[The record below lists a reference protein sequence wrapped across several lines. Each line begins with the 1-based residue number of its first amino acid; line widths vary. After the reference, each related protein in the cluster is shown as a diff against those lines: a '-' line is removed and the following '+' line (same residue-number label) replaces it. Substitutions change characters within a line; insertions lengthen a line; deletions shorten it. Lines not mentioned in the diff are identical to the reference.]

1 MSEQS
6 NISVDHFFDPSS
18 KDFIHDPVPTLER
31 LSAEF
36 PIARFEAWQA
46 WLVTGHQNIISCLLD
61 RRLSTDFNLWEFAPA
76 KKPFE
81 EMDAF
86 EKLMNN
92 NLFFL
97 DRKNHLR
104 LRKLALPA
112 FSPRIMEKMKERFT
126 ILVKERFDEIGTPE
140 SFNFGAEIAEI
151 VPTQAIASLVGI
163 PRDKFPIF
171 DSLAYGVVRGINPML
186 TPEERQEAIKG
197 VPEGLDLLNELIDE
211 RRANPG
217 DDFLSTLILAEDEGS
232 KLSNLEMC
240 ALVGAVLGAGSD
252 TAVDLHS
259 YLIKNLLQHPD
270 QHHSLM
276 ADETL
281 VQGAISETLRYES
294 SGKTGLARYASEDIE
309 IQGHQIKKGQ
319 MVQLITSTA
328 GMDPLIYNDPSTF
341 NIQRDHD
348 KSISFGQ
355 GPHYC
360 IGVTLVR
367 SQTEV
372 MLKELFKRF
381 PNLSLGDEIVYD
393 YAHHNARR
401 MDVMTVNTN
410 IAKS

>member
-1 MSEQS
+1 MNVQT
-6 NISVDHFFDPSS
+6 VDHFFNPSS
-18 KDFIHDPVPTLER
+18 KDFIHDPIPTLKK
-31 LSAEF
+31 LSSEY
-36 PIARFEAWQA
+36 PISRFDQWQA
-46 WLVTGHQNIISCLLD
+46 WLVTGHENILKCLLD
-61 RRLSTDFNLWEFAPA
+61 ASLSTDFNLWEYAPE
-76 KKPFE
+76 KKAIE
-81 EMDAF
+81 DMDAF

-112 FSPRIMEKMKERFT
+112 FSPRIMEQMKERFT
-126 ILVKERFDEIGTPE
+126 ILVKERFDEIGSPD
-140 SFNFGAEIAEI
+140 SFNFASEIAEI

-186 TPEERQEAIKG
+186 TPEERKDAIKG
-197 VPEGLDLLNELIDE
+197 VPEGLNLLNELIDE
-211 RRANPG
+211 RRKNPG
-217 DDFLSTLILAEDEGS
+217 DDFLSTLILAEDQGS
-232 KLSNLEMC
+232 KLSNMEMC

-259 YLIKNLLQHPD
+259 YLIKTLLQHPD
-270 QHHSLM
+270 QLN
-276 ADETL
+276 ALKDDESL

-294 SGKTGLARYASEDIE
+294 SGKTGLARYASEDIDLNGFE
-309 IQGHQIKKGQ
+309 VKKGQ

-328 GMDPLIYNDPSTF
+328 GMDPKMYDNPGVFDIKRN
-341 NIQRDHD
+341 HD

-381 PNLSLGDEIVYD
+381 PNISLGDEIVYD
-393 YAHHNARR
+393 YNHHNARR

-410 IAKS
+410 L

>member
-6 NISVDHFFDPSS
+6 SISVDHFFDPSS
-18 KDFIHDPVPTLER
+18 KDFIHDPVPTLRR
-31 LSAEF
+31 LSADF

-197 VPEGLDLLNELIDE
+197 VPEGLNLLNELIDE

-259 YLIKNLLQHPD
+259 YLIKNLLQHPE
-270 QHHSLM
+270 QHHALM

-328 GMDPLIYNDPSTF
+328 GMDPLIYSDPSTF

>member
-1 MSEQS
+1 MNVQT
-6 NISVDHFFDPSS
+6 VDHFFNPSS
-18 KDFIHDPVPTLER
+18 KDFIHDPIPTLKKLCSEY
-31 LSAEF
+31 
-36 PIARFEAWQA
+36 PISRFDQWQA
-46 WLVTGHQNIISCLLD
+46 WLVTGHENILKCLLD
-61 RRLSTDFNLWEFAPA
+61 PRLSTDFNLWEYAPE
-76 KKPFE
+76 KKAIE
-81 EMDAF
+81 DMDPF

-112 FSPRIMEKMKERFT
+112 FSPRIMEQMKERFT
-126 ILVKERFDEIGTPE
+126 ILVKERFDEIGNPD
-140 SFNFGAEIAEI
+140 SFNFAAEVAEI

-186 TPEERQEAIKG
+186 TPEERKDAIKG
-197 VPEGLDLLNELIDE
+197 VPEGLNLLNELIDE
-211 RRANPG
+211 RRKNPG
-217 DDFLSTLILAEDEGS
+217 DDFLSTLILAEDQGS
-232 KLSNLEMC
+232 KLSNMEMC

-259 YLIKNLLQHPD
+259 YLIKTLLQHPD
-270 QHHSLM
+270 QLQTLRD
-276 ADETL
+276 DESL

-294 SGKTGLARYASEDIE
+294 SGKTGLARYASEDIT
-309 IQGHQIKKGQ
+309 INGFDVKQGQ

-328 GMDPLIYNDPSTF
+328 GMDPKMYNNPEEFD
-341 NIQRDHD
+341 IKRDHD

-381 PNLSLGDEIVYD
+381 PNISLGNEIVYD
-393 YAHHNARR
+393 YNHHNARR

-410 IAKS
+410 L

>member
-1 MSEQS
+1 MNVQT
-6 NISVDHFFDPSS
+6 VDHFFNPSS
-18 KDFIHDPVPTLER
+18 KDFIHDPVPTLEK
-31 LSAEF
+31 LSAEY
-36 PIARFEAWQA
+36 PISRFNQWQA
-46 WLVTGHQNIISCLLD
+46 WLVTGHENIIKCLLD
-61 RRLSTDFNLWEFAPA
+61 PRLSTDFNLWEFAPE
-76 KKPFE
+76 KKAVE
-81 EMDAF
+81 DMDPF

-112 FSPRIMEKMKERFT
+112 FSPRIMQQMKERFAV
-126 ILVKERFDEIGTPE
+126 LVKERFDEIGNPS
-140 SFNFGAEIAEI
+140 SFNFAADVAEI

-186 TPEERQEAIKG
+186 TPDERKDAIKG
-197 VPEGLDLLNELIDE
+197 VPEGLALLNELIDE
-211 RRANPG
+211 RRASPG
-217 DDFLSTLILAEDEGS
+217 DDFLSTLILAEDQGS

-259 YLIKNLLQHPD
+259 YLIKNLLQHPEEFE
-270 QHHSLM
+270 SLKK
-276 ADETL
+276 DPGL

-294 SGKTGLARYASEDIE
+294 SGKTGLARYASEDLE
-309 IQGHQIKKGQ
+309 INGNQVKKGQ

-328 GMDPLIYNDPSTF
+328 GMDSSIYNDPGKF

-393 YAHHNARR
+393 YNHHNARR

-410 IAKS
+410 LS

>member
-1 MSEQS
+1 MSNQS
-6 NISVDHFFDPSS
+6 DISVDHFFDPSS
-18 KDFIHDPVPTLER
+18 KDFIHDPAPTLEK

-36 PIARFEAWQA
+36 PIARFGAWQA
-46 WLVTGHQNIISCLLD
+46 WLITGHQNIISCLLD

-112 FSPRIMEKMKERFT
+112 FSSRIMEKMKERFT
-126 ILVKERFDEIGTPE
+126 VLVKERFDEIGTPE

-163 PRDKFPIF
+163 PREKFPIF

-186 TPEERQEAIKG
+186 TPEERKDAIKG

-259 YLIKNLLQHPD
+259 YLIKNLLQHPE
-270 QHHSLM
+270 QYNALM

-328 GMDPLIYNDPSTF
+328 GMDPLIYDDPSTF

-381 PNLSLGDEIVYD
+381 PNLSLGDEVVYD
-393 YAHHNARR
+393 YGHHNARR
-401 MDVMTVNTN
+401 MDVMTVKTN
-410 IAKS
+410 LT

>member
-1 MSEQS
+1 MSEQL

-36 PIARFEAWQA
+36 PIARFDAWQA
-46 WLVTGHQNIISCLLD
+46 WLITGHQNIISCLLD

-259 YLIKNLLQHPD
+259 YLIKNLLQHPE
-270 QHHSLM
+270 QHHALM

-328 GMDPLIYNDPSTF
+328 GMDPLIYNDPSKF

>member
-1 MSEQS
+1 MNVQT
-6 NISVDHFFDPSS
+6 VDHFFNPSS
-18 KDFIHDPVPTLER
+18 KEFIHDPIPTLEK
-31 LSAEF
+31 LSSEY
-36 PIARFEAWQA
+36 PISRFDQWQA
-46 WLVTGHQNIISCLLD
+46 WLITGHENIIKCLLD
-61 RRLSTDFNLWEFAPA
+61 PRLSTDFNLWEFAPE
-76 KKPFE
+76 KKAE
-81 EMDAF
+81 KDMDPF

-112 FSPRIMEKMKERFT
+112 FSPRIMEQMKERFS

-140 SFNFGAEIAEI
+140 AFNFAAEVAEI

-186 TPEERQEAIKG
+186 TPEERKDAIKG
-197 VPEGLDLLNELIDE
+197 VPEGLELLNELIDE
-211 RRANPG
+211 RRKNPG

-232 KLSNLEMC
+232 KLSNMEMC

-259 YLIKNLLQHPD
+259 YLIKTLLQHPEQLKD
-270 QHHSLM
+270 LKD
-276 ADETL
+276 DESL

-294 SGKTGLARYASEDIE
+294 SGKTGLARYASEDIN
-309 IQGHQIKKGQ
+309 INGFGIKKGQ

-328 GMDPLIYNDPSTF
+328 GMDPKMYDNPRVF
-341 NIQRDHD
+341 NIKRDHD

-381 PNLSLGDEIVYD
+381 PNISLGNEIVYD
-393 YAHHNARR
+393 YNHHNARR
-401 MDVMTVNTN
+401 MDVMMVKTN
-410 IAKS
+410 LT

>member
-1 MSEQS
+1 MSDQS

-18 KDFIHDPVPTLER
+18 TDFIHDPVPTLKR

-186 TPEERQEAIKG
+186 TLEERQDAIKG

-259 YLIKNLLQHPD
+259 YLIKNLLQHPE
-270 QHHSLM
+270 QHQALM

-341 NIQRDHD
+341 DIQRDHD

-410 IAKS
+410 IN

>member
-1 MSEQS
+1 MNVQT
-6 NISVDHFFDPSS
+6 VDHFFNPSS
-18 KDFIHDPVPTLER
+18 KDFIHDPVPTLKK
-31 LSAEF
+31 LSSEY
-36 PIARFEAWQA
+36 PISRFDQWQA
-46 WLVTGHQNIISCLLD
+46 WLITGHENILKCLID
-61 RRLSTDFNLWEFAPA
+61 TRLSTDFNLWEYAPE
-76 KKPFE
+76 KKAIE
-81 EMDAF
+81 DMDAF

-112 FSPRIMEKMKERFT
+112 FSPRIMEQMKERFS
-126 ILVKERFDEIGTPE
+126 ILVKERFDEIGTPA
-140 SFNFGAEIAEI
+140 SFNFAAEIAEI
-151 VPTQAIASLVGI
+151 IPTQAIASLVGI
-163 PRDKFPIF
+163 PREKFPIF

-186 TPEERQEAIKG
+186 TPEERKEAIKG
-197 VPEGLDLLNELIDE
+197 VPEGLNLLNELIDE
-211 RRANPG
+211 RRKNPG

-232 KLSNLEMC
+232 KLSNMEMC

-259 YLIKNLLQHPD
+259 YLIKTLLQHPD
-270 QHHSLM
+270 QLK
-276 ADETL
+276 ALKDDESL

-294 SGKTGLARYASEDIE
+294 SGKTGLARYASEDIDINGFE
-309 IQGHQIKKGQ
+309 VKKGQ

-328 GMDPLIYNDPSTF
+328 GMDPKMYDNPEVF
-341 NIQRDHD
+341 NIKRDHD

-381 PNLSLGDEIVYD
+381 PSISLGDEIVYD
-393 YAHHNARR
+393 YNHHNARR
-401 MDVMTVNTN
+401 MDVMMVNTN
-410 IAKS
+410 LS

>member
-1 MSEQS
+1 MNVQT
-6 NISVDHFFDPSS
+6 VDHFFNPSS
-18 KDFIHDPVPTLER
+18 KDFIHDPIPTLKK
-31 LSAEF
+31 LSSEY
-36 PIARFEAWQA
+36 PISRFDQWQA
-46 WLVTGHQNIISCLLD
+46 WLVTGHENILKCLLD
-61 RRLSTDFNLWEFAPA
+61 TRLSTDFNLWEYAPE
-76 KKPFE
+76 KKAIKD
-81 EMDAF
+81 MDPF

-112 FSPRIMEKMKERFT
+112 FSPRIMEQMKERFT
-126 ILVKERFDEIGTPE
+126 ILVKERFDEIGTPD
-140 SFNFGAEIAEI
+140 SFNFASEIAEI

-186 TPEERQEAIKG
+186 TPEERKHAIKG
-197 VPEGLDLLNELIDE
+197 VPEGLNLLNELIDE
-211 RRANPG
+211 RRKNPG
-217 DDFLSTLILAEDEGS
+217 DDFLSTLILAEDQGS
-232 KLSNLEMC
+232 KLSNMEMC

-259 YLIKNLLQHPD
+259 YLIKTLLEHPD
-270 QHHSLM
+270 QLSALKN
-276 ADETL
+276 DESL

-294 SGKTGLARYASEDIE
+294 SGKTGLARYASEDIDINGFE
-309 IQGHQIKKGQ
+309 VKKGQ

-328 GMDPLIYNDPSTF
+328 GMDPKMYDNPGVFDIK
-341 NIQRDHD
+341 RDHD

-381 PNLSLGDEIVYD
+381 PNISLGDKIVYD
-393 YAHHNARR
+393 YDHHNARR
-401 MDVMTVNTN
+401 MDVMMVDTN
-410 IAKS
+410 LS

>member
-1 MSEQS
+1 MSVQT
-6 NISVDHFFDPSS
+6 VDHFFNPSS
-18 KDFIHDPVPTLER
+18 KDFIHDPIPTLEK
-31 LSAEF
+31 LSSEY
-36 PIARFEAWQA
+36 PISRFDQWQA
-46 WLVTGHQNIISCLLD
+46 WLVTGHENIIKCLLD
-61 RRLSTDFNLWEFAPA
+61 TRLSTDFNLWEFAPA
-76 KKPFE
+76 KKAVE
-81 EMDAF
+81 DMDPF

-112 FSPRIMEKMKERFT
+112 FSPRIMQQMKERFEV
-126 ILVKERFDEIGTPE
+126 LVTERFNEIGTPE
-140 SFNFGAEIAEI
+140 SFNFAAEVAEI

-186 TPEERQEAIKG
+186 TPEERKEAIKG
-197 VPEGLDLLNELIDE
+197 VPEGLVLLNELIDE
-211 RRANPG
+211 RRKNPS
-217 DDFLSTLILAEDEGS
+217 DDFLSTLILAEDQGS

-259 YLIKNLLQHPD
+259 YLIKTLLQHPD
-270 QHHSLM
+270 QLSELKKD
-276 ADETL
+276 ASL

-294 SGKTGLARYASEDIE
+294 SGKTGLARYASEDLE
-309 IQGHQIKKGQ
+309 INGHEIKQGQ

-328 GMDPLIYNDPSTF
+328 GMDPKIYKNPSEF
-341 NIQRDHD
+341 DIKRDHD

-393 YAHHNARR
+393 YNHHNARR
-401 MDVMTVNTN
+401 MNVMTVKTN
-410 IAKS
+410 IS

>member
-1 MSEQS
+1 MTEKS

-259 YLIKNLLQHPD
+259 YLIKNLLQHPE
-270 QHHSLM
+270 QHQALM

-341 NIQRDHD
+341 DIQRDHD

-401 MDVMTVNTN
+401 MDVMKVNTN
-410 IAKS
+410 IN

>member
-1 MSEQS
+1 MNVQT
-6 NISVDHFFDPSS
+6 VDHFFNPSS
-18 KDFIHDPVPTLER
+18 KDFIHDPIPTLKKLCSEY
-31 LSAEF
+31 
-36 PIARFEAWQA
+36 PISRFDQWQA
-46 WLVTGHQNIISCLLD
+46 WLVTGHENILKCLLD
-61 RRLSTDFNLWEFAPA
+61 PRLSTDFNLWEYAPE
-76 KKPFE
+76 KKAIE
-81 EMDAF
+81 DMDPF

-112 FSPRIMEKMKERFT
+112 FSPRIMEQMKERFT
-126 ILVKERFDEIGTPE
+126 ILVKERFDEIGTPD
-140 SFNFGAEIAEI
+140 SFNFASEVAEI

-186 TPEERQEAIKG
+186 TPEERKDAIKG
-197 VPEGLDLLNELIDE
+197 VPEGLNLLNELIDE
-211 RRANPG
+211 RRKNPG
-217 DDFLSTLILAEDEGS
+217 DDFLSTLILAEDQGS
-232 KLSNLEMC
+232 KLSNMEMC

-259 YLIKNLLQHPD
+259 YLIKTLLQHPD
-270 QHHSLM
+270 QLE
-276 ADETL
+276 ALKDDESL

-294 SGKTGLARYASEDIE
+294 SGKTGLARYASEDIT
-309 IQGHQIKKGQ
+309 INGFDVKKGQ

-328 GMDPLIYNDPSTF
+328 GMDPKMYNNPDEFDIT
-341 NIQRDHD
+341 RDHD

-381 PNLSLGDEIVYD
+381 PNISLGNKIVYD
-393 YAHHNARR
+393 YNHHNARR

-410 IAKS
+410 L

>member
-1 MSEQS
+1 MSVQT
-6 NISVDHFFDPSS
+6 VDHFFNPSS
-18 KDFIHDPVPTLER
+18 KDFIHDPIPTLEK
-31 LSAEF
+31 LSSEF
-36 PIARFEAWQA
+36 PISRFDGWNA
-46 WLVTGHQNIISCLLD
+46 WLITGHENIINCLLD
-61 RRLSTDFNLWEFAPA
+61 RRLSTDFNLWEYAPE
-76 KKPFE
+76 KKPLE

-112 FSPRIMEKMKERFT
+112 FSPRIMDQMKARFQ
-126 ILVKERFDEIGTPE
+126 ILCKERFDEIGTPE
-140 SFNFGAEIAEI
+140 SFNFAKEVSEMF
-151 VPTQAIASLVGI
+151 PTQAIASLVGI

-186 TPEERQEAIKG
+186 TPDERKDAIKG
-197 VPEGLDLLNELIDE
+197 VPEGLELLNDLINE
-211 RRANPG
+211 KRTHPE

-232 KLSNLEMC
+232 KLSNTEMC

-259 YLIKNLLQHPD
+259 YLIKNLLSHPN
-270 QHHSLM
+270 QLK
-276 ADETL
+276 ALKNDESL
-281 VQGAISETLRYES
+281 VQGAISETLRYEP
-294 SGKTGLARYASEDIE
+294 SGKTGLARYASEDLDIKGNH
-309 IQGHQIKKGQ
+309 IQKGQ
-319 MVQLITSTA
+319 MVQLITNTA
-328 GMDPLIYNDPSTF
+328 GMDSSIYDEPRKFDIRRN
-341 NIQRDHD
+341 HD

-381 PNLSLGDEIVYD
+381 PDLSMGDEIIYD
-393 YAHHNARR
+393 YNHHNARR
-401 MDVMTVNTN
+401 MNVMTVQTN
-410 IAKS
+410 LS

>member
-1 MSEQS
+1 MNNQS
-6 NISVDHFFDPSS
+6 DISVDHFFDPSS
-18 KDFIHDPVPTLER
+18 KEFIHDPTPTLER
-31 LSAEF
+31 LSLEF

-46 WLVTGHQNIISCLLD
+46 WLVTGHENIISCLLD
-61 RRLSTDFNLWEFAPA
+61 RRLSTDFNLWEFAPP

-112 FSPRIMEKMKERFT
+112 FSPRIMEKMKERFK
-126 ILVKERFDEIGTPE
+126 ILVKERFDEIGKPE
-140 SFNFGAEIAEI
+140 SFNFSAEIAEI

-186 TPEERQEAIKG
+186 TPEERKDAIKG

-211 RRANPG
+211 RRADPG

-259 YLIKNLLQHPD
+259 YLIKNLLQHPK
-270 QHHSLM
+270 QHDALM

-281 VQGAISETLRYES
+281 VQGAISETLRFES
-294 SGKTGLARYASEDIE
+294 SGKTGLARYASEDME
-309 IQGHQIKKGQ
+309 IQGHHIKKGQ

-328 GMDPLIYNDPSTF
+328 GMDPLIYQNPSTF
-341 NIQRDHD
+341 DIKRDHD

-381 PNLSLGDEIVYD
+381 PNLTLGDEVVYD
-393 YAHHNARR
+393 YDHHNARR
-401 MDVMTVNTN
+401 MDVMMVKTN
-410 IAKS
+410 IT

>member
-1 MSEQS
+1 MNVQT
-6 NISVDHFFDPSS
+6 VDHFFNPSS
-18 KDFIHDPVPTLER
+18 KDFIHDPVPTLKK
-31 LSAEF
+31 LSSEY
-36 PIARFEAWQA
+36 PISRFDQWQA
-46 WLVTGHQNIISCLLD
+46 WLITGHENILKCLLD
-61 RRLSTDFNLWEFAPA
+61 TRLSTDFNLWEYAPE
-76 KKPFE
+76 KKAIE
-81 EMDAF
+81 DMDAF

-112 FSPRIMEKMKERFT
+112 FSPRIMEQMKERFS
-126 ILVKERFDEIGTPE
+126 ILVKERFDEIGTPA
-140 SFNFGAEIAEI
+140 SFNFAAEIAEI
-151 VPTQAIASLVGI
+151 IPTQAIASLVGI
-163 PRDKFPIF
+163 PREKFPIF

-186 TPEERQEAIKG
+186 TPEERKEAIKG
-197 VPEGLDLLNELIDE
+197 VPEGLSLLNELIDE
-211 RRANPG
+211 RRKNPG

-232 KLSNLEMC
+232 KLSNMEMC

-259 YLIKNLLQHPD
+259 YLIKTLLQHPD
-270 QHHSLM
+270 QLK
-276 ADETL
+276 ALKDDESL

-294 SGKTGLARYASEDIE
+294 SGKTGLARYASEDIDINGFE
-309 IQGHQIKKGQ
+309 VKKGQ

-328 GMDPLIYNDPSTF
+328 GMDPKMYDNPEVF
-341 NIQRDHD
+341 NIKRDHD

-381 PNLSLGDEIVYD
+381 PSISLGDEIVYD
-393 YAHHNARR
+393 YNHHNARR
-401 MDVMTVNTN
+401 MDVMMVNTN
-410 IAKS
+410 LS

>member
-6 NISVDHFFDPSS
+6 SISVDHFFDPSS
-18 KDFIHDPVPTLER
+18 KDFIHDPVPTLRR
-31 LSAEF
+31 LSADF

-197 VPEGLDLLNELIDE
+197 VPEGLNLLNELIDE
-211 RRANPG
+211 RRTNPG

-259 YLIKNLLQHPD
+259 YLIKNLLQHPE
-270 QHHSLM
+270 QHHALM

>member
-1 MSEQS
+1 M
-6 NISVDHFFDPSS
+6 NIQTVDHFFNPAS
-18 KDFIHDPVPTLER
+18 KEFIDNPVPTLEK
-31 LSAEF
+31 LSSEY
-36 PIARFEAWQA
+36 PISRFDAWQS
-46 WLVTGHQNIISCLLD
+46 WLVTGHENIIKCLLD
-61 RRLSTDFNLWEFAPA
+61 TRLSTDFNLWEFAPD
-76 KKPFE
+76 KKPVA

-112 FSPRIMEKMKERFT
+112 FSPRIMEQMKERFKV
-126 ILVKERFDEIGTPE
+126 LVQERFDEIGTPA
-140 SFNFGAEIAEI
+140 SFNFAAEIAEI
-151 VPTQAIASLVGI
+151 IPTQAIASLVGI
-163 PRDKFPIF
+163 PREKFPIF

-186 TPEERQEAIKG
+186 TPEERKDAIKG
-197 VPEGLDLLNELIDE
+197 VPKGLELLNELIDE

-259 YLIKNLLQHPD
+259 YLIKNLLQNPD
-270 QHHSLM
+270 EFDALKR
-276 ADETL
+276 DETL

-294 SGKTGLARYASEDIE
+294 SGKTGLARYASEDLE
-309 IQGHQIKKGQ
+309 INGYHVKQGQ

-328 GMDPLIYNDPSTF
+328 GMDPKIYKNPRLFD
-341 NIQRDHD
+341 IRRDHD

-381 PNLSLGDEIVYD
+381 PDLSLGNEIVYD
-393 YAHHNARR
+393 YSHHNARR
-401 MDVMTVNTN
+401 MDVMMVNTN
-410 IAKS
+410 L

>member
-1 MSEQS
+1 MSVQT
-6 NISVDHFFDPSS
+6 VDHFFNPAS
-18 KDFIHDPVPTLER
+18 KEFIHDPVPTLEK
-31 LSAEF
+31 LSAEH
-36 PIARFEAWQA
+36 PISRFDAWQA
-46 WLVTGHQNIISCLLD
+46 WLITGHQNIITCLLD
-61 RRLSTDFNLWEFAPA
+61 TRLSTDFNLWEHAPD
-76 KKPFE
+76 KKPVE

-112 FSPRIMEKMKERFT
+112 FSPRIMEQMKQRFS
-126 ILVKERFDEIGTPE
+126 ILVKERFDEIGRPD
-140 SFNFGAEIAEI
+140 SFNFASEIAEI

-163 PRDKFPIF
+163 PREKFPFF

-186 TPEERQEAIKG
+186 SPEERKEAIKG

-259 YLIKNLLQHPD
+259 YLIKNLLQHPGEFESLKLD
-270 QHHSLM
+270 Q
-276 ADETL
+276 TL

-294 SGKTGLARYASEDIE
+294 SGKTGLARYASEDLE
-309 IQGHQIKKGQ
+309 ICGNLVKKGQ

-328 GMDPLIYNDPSTF
+328 GMDPTIYQDPRKF
-341 NIQRDHD
+341 DIQRDHD

-393 YAHHNARR
+393 YDHHNARR
-401 MDVMTVNTN
+401 MDVMMVNTN
-410 IAKS
+410 LD

>member
-1 MSEQS
+1 MSVQT
-6 NISVDHFFDPSS
+6 VDHFFNPSS
-18 KDFIHDPVPTLER
+18 KEFIHDPVPTLEK

-36 PIARFEAWQA
+36 PISRFDAWQA
-46 WLVTGHQNIISCLLD
+46 WLVTGHANIIKCLLD
-61 RRLSTDFNLWEFAPA
+61 TRLSTDFNLWEYAPP
-76 KKPFE
+76 KKSIE
-81 EMDAF
+81 DMDAF

-126 ILVKERFDEIGTPE
+126 ILVKERFDEIGAPE

-259 YLIKNLLQHPD
+259 YLIKNLLQHPE
-270 QHHSLM
+270 QHHALM

>member
-1 MSEQS
+1 MNNLEA
-6 NISVDHFFDPSS
+6 IKVDHFFNPSS
-18 KDFIHDPVPTLER
+18 KDFIHNPIPTLEK
-31 LSAEF
+31 LSEEF
-36 PIARFEAWQA
+36 PIARFDAWQA
-46 WLVTGHQNIISCLLD
+46 WLISGHENILNCLLD
-61 RRLSTDFNLWEFAPA
+61 RRLSTDFNLWEFAPD
-76 KKPFE
+76 KKPVE

-112 FSPRIMEKMKERFT
+112 FSPRIMKKMKERFQ
-126 ILVKERFDEIGTPE
+126 ILVKERFDEIGTPD
-140 SFNFGAEIAEI
+140 SFNFAKEIAEI
-151 VPTQAIASLVGI
+151 FPAQAIASLVGI

-171 DSLAYGVVRGINPML
+171 GSLAYGVVRGINPML
-186 TPEERQEAIKG
+186 TPDERKEAIRG
-197 VPEGLDLLNELIDE
+197 VPEGLKLLNQLIDE
-211 RRANPG
+211 KRAQPG

-232 KLSNLEMC
+232 KLSNMEMC

-259 YLIKNLLQHPD
+259 YLIKNLLNHPD
-270 QHHSLM
+270 ELKALK
-276 ADETL
+276 ADESL

-294 SGKTGLARYASEDIE
+294 SGKTGLARYASEDLE
-309 IQGHQIKKGQ
+309 INGYQIKKGQ
-319 MVQLITSTA
+319 MVQLISTTT
-328 GMDPLIYNDPSTF
+328 GMDPKVYENPRKFDIK
-341 NIQRDHD
+341 RDHD
-348 KSISFGQ
+348 KSLSFGQ

-381 PNLSLGDEIVYD
+381 PNLSLGDEIQYD
-393 YAHHNARR
+393 YDHHNARR
-401 MDVMTVNTN
+401 MEVMMVNTN
-410 IAKS
+410 L

>member
-1 MSEQS
+1 MNVQT
-6 NISVDHFFDPSS
+6 VDHFFNPSS
-18 KDFIHDPVPTLER
+18 KDFIHDPIPTLKKLCSEY
-31 LSAEF
+31 
-36 PIARFEAWQA
+36 PISRFDQWQA
-46 WLVTGHQNIISCLLD
+46 WLVTGHENILKCLLD
-61 RRLSTDFNLWEFAPA
+61 PRLSTDFNLWEYAPE
-76 KKPFE
+76 KKAIE
-81 EMDAF
+81 DMDPF

-112 FSPRIMEKMKERFT
+112 FSPRIMEQMKERFT
-126 ILVKERFDEIGTPE
+126 ILVKERFDEIGAPD
-140 SFNFGAEIAEI
+140 SFNFASEVAEI

-186 TPEERQEAIKG
+186 TPEERRDAIKG
-197 VPEGLDLLNELIDE
+197 VPEGLNLLNELIDE
-211 RRANPG
+211 RRKNPG
-217 DDFLSTLILAEDEGS
+217 DDFLSTLILAEDQGS
-232 KLSNLEMC
+232 KLSNMEMC

-259 YLIKNLLQHPD
+259 YLIKTLLQHPN
-270 QHHSLM
+270 QLE
-276 ADETL
+276 ALKNDESL

-294 SGKTGLARYASEDIE
+294 SGKTGLARYASEDIN
-309 IQGHQIKKGQ
+309 INGFDVKKGQ

-328 GMDPLIYNDPSTF
+328 GMDPKMYNNPEEFD
-341 NIQRDHD
+341 IKRDHD

-372 MLKELFKRF
+372 MLRELFKRF
-381 PNLSLGDEIVYD
+381 PNISLGNEIVYD
-393 YAHHNARR
+393 YNHHNARR
-401 MDVMTVNTN
+401 MEVMTVNTN
-410 IAKS
+410 L

>member
-1 MSEQS
+1 
-6 NISVDHFFDPSS
+6 
-18 KDFIHDPVPTLER
+18 
-31 LSAEF
+31 
-36 PIARFEAWQA
+36 
-46 WLVTGHQNIISCLLD
+46 
-61 RRLSTDFNLWEFAPA
+61 
-76 KKPFE
+76 
-81 EMDAF
+81 MDAF

-126 ILVKERFDEIGTPE
+126 VLVKERFDEIGTPE

-186 TPEERQEAIKG
+186 TLEERQDAIKG

-259 YLIKNLLQHPD
+259 YLIKNLLQHPE
-270 QHHSLM
+270 QYNALM

-328 GMDPLIYNDPSTF
+328 GMDPSIYNDPGTF

-381 PNLSLGDEIVYD
+381 PNLSLGDEVVYD
-393 YAHHNARR
+393 YGHHNARR

-410 IAKS
+410 LG

>member
-1 MSEQS
+1 
-6 NISVDHFFDPSS
+6 
-18 KDFIHDPVPTLER
+18 
-31 LSAEF
+31 
-36 PIARFEAWQA
+36 
-46 WLVTGHQNIISCLLD
+46 
-61 RRLSTDFNLWEFAPA
+61 
-76 KKPFE
+76 
-81 EMDAF
+81 MDAF

-112 FSPRIMEKMKERFT
+112 FSPRIMEKMKDRFS
-126 ILVKERFDEIGTPE
+126 ILVKERFDEIGTPD
-140 SFNFGAEIAEI
+140 SFNFAAEIAEKI
-151 VPTQAIASLVGI
+151 PTQAIASLVGI

-186 TPEERQEAIKG
+186 TPEERKDAIKG
-197 VPEGLDLLNELIDE
+197 VPEGLNLLNELIDE

-259 YLIKNLLQHPD
+259 YLIKNLLQHPEEFKALK
-270 QHHSLM
+270 S
-276 ADETL
+276 DENL

-294 SGKTGLARYASEDIE
+294 SGKTGLARYASEDLE
-309 IQGHQIKKGQ
+309 INGHNVKKGE

-328 GMDPLIYNDPSTF
+328 GMDAKIYNEPRKFD
-341 NIQRDHD
+341 IQRDHD

-381 PNLSLGDEIVYD
+381 PDLSLGNDIVYD
-393 YAHHNARR
+393 YGHHNARR
-401 MDVMTVNTN
+401 MDVMMVNTN
-410 IAKS
+410 IA